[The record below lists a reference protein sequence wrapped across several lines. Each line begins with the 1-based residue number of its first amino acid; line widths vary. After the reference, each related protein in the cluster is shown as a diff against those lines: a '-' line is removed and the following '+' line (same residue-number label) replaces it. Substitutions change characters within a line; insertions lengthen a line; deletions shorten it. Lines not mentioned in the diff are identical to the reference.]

1 MENRVVEFGYSS
13 NLGGVEVFIR
23 NIIMNTSTPID
34 LVVTTQ
40 DKIPFED
47 DFVTKG
53 SRIFRIPSR
62 RSAPSEY
69 KRNIENVLRDHPEIK
84 VAHVHLNS
92 CSSIEALE
100 AARKS
105 VCGASHTA
113 TVPTRISTGLQGLFI
128 LSIKRE

>member
-1 MENRVVEFGYSS
+1 MENRAVEFGYSS

-62 RSAPSEY
+62 RSAR
-69 KRNIENVLRDHPEIK
+69 RNIS
-84 VAHVHLNS
+84 A
-92 CSSIEALE
+92 
-100 AARKS
+100 
-105 VCGASHTA
+105 
-113 TVPTRISTGLQGLFI
+113 ISKMFCAI
-128 LSIKRE
+128 IRR

>member
-47 DFVTKG
+47 DLLRKEVAYSG
-53 SRIFRIPSR
+53 YRAGVPHR
-62 RSAPSEY
+62 
-69 KRNIENVLRDHPEIK
+69 RNIS
-84 VAHVHLNS
+84 A
-92 CSSIEALE
+92 
-100 AARKS
+100 
-105 VCGASHTA
+105 
-113 TVPTRISTGLQGLFI
+113 ISKMFCAI
-128 LSIKRE
+128 IRR

>member
-1 MENRVVEFGYSS
+1 MENRAVEFGYSS

-69 KRNIENVLRDHPEIK
+69 KRNIENVLRNHPEIK
-84 VAHVHLNS
+84 VLM
-92 CSSIEALE
+92 SISIR
-100 AARKS
+100 AAASRRSKLQEKS
-105 VCGASHTA
+105 VCGVLHTA
-113 TVPTRISTGLQGLFI
+113 TVPIRTSINLQKHFTL
-128 LSIKRE
+128 